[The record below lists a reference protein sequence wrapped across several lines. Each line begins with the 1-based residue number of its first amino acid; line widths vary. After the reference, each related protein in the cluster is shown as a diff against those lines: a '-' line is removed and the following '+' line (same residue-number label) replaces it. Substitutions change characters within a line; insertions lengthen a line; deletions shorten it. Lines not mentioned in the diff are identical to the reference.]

1 MPTNKGVSILLLTW
15 NSSGRSQRNMHLQ
28 LPFQPSC
35 QVHHSAQEYYFFF
48 VVFSCC
54 QNKKPP
60 TELLFKIFS
69 FDYAHLNCSPL
80 LNRARSRAVY
90 LVLLFSWKKTH
101 CCSFNHHLEDDSKTL
116 CSLLRLDISL
126 RFTVLGWPSFLPGAA
141 TFLIILL
148 HLLNVKVLLVLQ
160 KGSCWCHQHTVHCY
174 ILLPC
179 W

>member
-69 FDYAHLNCSPL
+69 FDYAHLTELLPSSQPCQIESRLSGIIVQLEEDPL
-80 LNRARSRAVY
+80 L
-90 LVLLFSWKKTH
+90 F
-101 CCSFNHHLEDDSKTL
+101 F
-116 CSLLRLDISL
+116 
-126 RFTVLGWPSFLPGAA
+126 
-141 TFLIILL
+141 
-148 HLLNVKVLLVLQ
+148 
-160 KGSCWCHQHTVHCY
+160 
-174 ILLPC
+174 
-179 W
+179 